1 MAILLIMN
9 QATISFIFI
18 LLIFLPLIGVP
29 IVMAL
34 QKESGKYISLGVALI
49 SLILSMLLYANY
61 DSAISQETG
70 YAFMQSIDWI
80 QTSEFNIKFRIGLDG
95 ISVYLF
101 LLSVIMFPILVLY
114 SWNKVE
120 KQEKTF
126 YSMLLMVQTGILGFF
141 VSLDLLL
148 FYVFFELVLIPAY
161 FFIGVWGGEKK
172 EEGAL
177 RFFLYTLA
185 GSLLMLVAIM
195 YMGIE
200 AGNGVFVTDY
210 FQIMNTDFG
219 PSAEIWLFLAF
230 MVAFS
235 IKVPLF
241 PLHTWQPITYS
252 QAPITATIILSAILS
267 KMGTYG
273 ILRFAVGMFPE
284 TAVSLASIV
293 SILALISIIYGAI
306 MAIVQ
311 TDLRKLI
318 AYSSIS
324 HLGFIVL
331 GIFSFSK
338 LALSGAV
345 LHMVGH
351 GLSTAAMF
359 MLAGILYD
367 RYGTYEIDKFSG
379 VAKTLPRMAV
389 LFLITLLASVGLPG
403 LSGFIGEF
411 MILVGS
417 YDSTVIAGT
426 FSVIAAFSVILAA
439 VYLLNMFRKIMFG
452 ASREGSSTKDLSQA
466 ETWVLIPLVI
476 GMFWIGLN
484 ATSYLERINPDTD
497 TFLEKLEEKMGQLE
511 GQKASY
517 LSEVDR

>member
-1 MAILLIMN
+1 MN
-9 QATISFIFI
+9 QVTISFIFI
-18 LLIFLPLIGVP
+18 LLIFLPLAGIP
-29 IVMAL
+29 FIVGL
-34 QKESGKYISLGVALI
+34 QKESGKYIALGIGLI
-49 SLILSMLLYANY
+49 SLILSLLLYANY
-61 DSAISQETG
+61 DVAVSPETG
-70 YAFMQSIDWI
+70 YAFMQSVDWI
-80 QTSEFNIKFRIGLDG
+80 STAEFNIKFSIGLDG

-101 LLSVIMFPILVLY
+101 LLSVVIFPLLVIY
-114 SWNKVE
+114 SWNKVHT
-120 KQEKTF
+120 QEKTF
-126 YSMLLMVQTGILGFF
+126 YCMLLMIQTGILGFF

-148 FYVFFELVLIPAY
+148 FYVFFELVLIPSY
-161 FFIGVWGGEKK
+161 FFIGIWGGAQK

-195 YMGIE
+195 YMGLE
-200 AGNGVFVTDY
+200 AGGGMFITDY
-210 FQIMNTDFG
+210 FQIMRTDFG
-219 PSAEIWLFLAF
+219 PTAETWLFLAF
-230 MVAFS
+230 MVAFA

-252 QAPITATIILSAILS
+252 QAPITAAIILSAILS

-284 TAVSLASIV
+284 TAVTTAPIISL
-293 SILALISIIYGAI
+293 LALISIIYGAI

-324 HLGFIVL
+324 HLGFIIL

-359 MLAGILYD
+359 MLAGILYE
-367 RYGTYEIDKFSG
+367 RYGTYEIEKFSG
-379 VAKTLPRMAV
+379 VAKSLPKMAV
-389 LFLITLLASVGLPG
+389 IFLITLLASVGLPG

-411 MILVGS
+411 MILVGA
-417 YDSTVIAGT
+417 YDSTVIGGA
-426 FSVIAAFSVILAA
+426 FAVLAAISVILAA

-452 ASREGSSTKDLSQA
+452 VARAEDTAADLNRG
-466 ETWVLIPLVI
+466 ETGILIPLII

-484 ATSYLERINPDTD
+484 ATAYLNRINPDTD
-497 TFLEKLEEKMGQLE
+497 SFIEKIEEKLGMLNTQEEGDYICEADSSGL
-511 GQKASY
+511 
-517 LSEVDR
+517 